1 MTPVDQALRIRRVQV
16 AIVGAG
22 ASGLS
27 CAAKILRSAPPKT
40 SVLILE
46 ARDRVGGRI
55 YTTEEKRRT
64 TKGQEVTFH
73 VDHGATWVH
82 GTSTSTGNAGMSTS
96 MSTGTSTSTSTSS
109 SIVDDGEKEINPM
122 VSLLEQVGALDQQL
136 IESVSGN
143 PWTRPQSVLHEK
155 GEIAIY
161 MDGKLLPKDSPL
173 IPQAIHRHYKI
184 MKEVSH
190 LANHLTEIGGQE
202 TKLKL
207 IHTSVEQVMR
217 EIKEKNGQDDKGAD
231 KGADADDDE
240 ALDLLVP
247 YYTHLKEGWHGMS
260 SSDLQL
266 GDFTSDPSI
275 LAAMKTDELF
285 TREGDYDGPHCTVK
299 EGMSTLMEPLMS
311 QVGDHVHLN
320 QQVVK
325 IQQQED
331 NGGGGGVRLE
341 TQSGMVVEADCC
353 VVTLPVGCLKASS
366 SELFDPPLPVDKID
380 AVNAM
385 STGVYKK
392 ILLTFDRIFWPA
404 DETFVG
410 FIRRSSPDGIG
421 KNLMVYNL
429 WAHRDIPCMEAVL
442 FGNAGKWA
450 INQTDETI
458 RNAIL
463 EFLEEA
469 MGLND
474 VKGWCVDCHVT
485 RWEEDPFTR
494 GSYTSFSLGTEE
506 HHVEALQRSEW
517 NGRLIFSGEA
527 TTSEYMGSVHAALI
541 SGQEAAHSA
550 EGFLLH
556 GGGNTPIHGMLS

>member
-1 MTPVDQALRIRRVQV
+1 MTPVDQALRRVQV

-22 ASGLS
+22 ASGLT
-27 CAAKILRSAPPKT
+27 CAAKLLRSSSPTT

-46 ARDRVGGRI
+46 ARDRIGGRI
-55 YTTEEKRRT
+55 YTTKEKRRT
-64 TKGQEVTFH
+64 CKGQDVTFH

-82 GTSTSTGNAGMSTS
+82 GTS
-96 MSTGTSTSTSTSS
+96 
-109 SIVDDGEKEINPM
+109 IVEDGEKEINPM
-122 VSLLEQVGALDQQL
+122 ISLLEQVGSLDQQL
-136 IESVSGN
+136 IESFSGN
-143 PWTRPQSVLHEK
+143 PWMRPQSVLHEK

-161 MDGKLLPKDSPL
+161 MDGKLIPKDSTL

-190 LANHLTEIGGQE
+190 LANHFTETGQE
-202 TKLKL
+202 TKL

-217 EIKEKNGQDDKGAD
+217 EIEEKNGHDE
-231 KGADADDDE
+231 DASE

-247 YYTHLKEGWHGMS
+247 YYTHLKEGWHGQS

-266 GDFTSDPSI
+266 GDFTKDPSI
-275 LAAMKTDELF
+275 LAAMKTDEFF
-285 TREGDYDGPHCTVK
+285 TPDGDYDGPHCIVK
-299 EGMSTLMEPLMS
+299 EGMSTLMEPLMA

-325 IQQQED
+325 IQEAD
-331 NGGGGGVRLE
+331 DGVRLE
-341 TQSGMVVEADCC
+341 TKSGMIVEADCC
-353 VVTLPVGCLKASS
+353 VITVPVGCLKASY
-366 SELFDPPLPVDKID
+366 SELFDPPLPVDKIE
-380 AVNAM
+380 AINAM
-385 STGVYKK
+385 ATGVYKK

-410 FIRRSSPDGIG
+410 FIRRSSPNGIG

-450 INQTDETI
+450 INQSDETI

-469 MGLND
+469 MGLSD
-474 VKGWCVDCHVT
+474 IKGWCVDCHVT

-494 GSYTSFSLGTEE
+494 GAYTSFSLGTSER
-506 HHVEALQRSEW
+506 HVEALQRSEW

-527 TTSEYMGSVHAALI
+527 TTCEYMGSVHAALI
-541 SGQEAAHSA
+541 SGQEAVHSV
-550 EGFLLH
+550 EDFLRK
-556 GGGNTPIHGMLS
+556 GNMQAMLS

>member
-1 MTPVDQALRIRRVQV
+1 MTPVDQTLRRVQV

-27 CAAKILRSAPPKT
+27 CAAKLLGSSPPIS

-55 YTTEEKRRT
+55 YTTKEKRKT
-64 TKGQEVTFH
+64 TKGQDVIVH
-73 VDHGATWVH
+73 VDHGACWVH
-82 GTSTSTGNAGMSTS
+82 GTS
-96 MSTGTSTSTSTSS
+96 
-109 SIVDDGEKEINPM
+109 VVEDGEKEVNPM
-122 VSLLEQVGALDQQL
+122 VSLLEQMGALDQQL

-143 PWTRPQSVLHEK
+143 PWLRPQSVLHEK

-173 IPQAIHRHYKI
+173 IHQAVHRHYKI

-190 LANHLTEIGGQE
+190 LANHFTEIGQE
-202 TKLKL
+202 TKL

-217 EIKEKNGQDDKGAD
+217 EIEEKNGRDE
-231 KGADADDDE
+231 DASD

-247 YYTHLKEGWHGMS
+247 YYTHLKEGWWGQT

-266 GDFTSDPSI
+266 AEFTKDPSI

-285 TREGDYDGPHCTVK
+285 TPDGDYDGPHCTIK
-299 EGMSTLMEPLMS
+299 NGMSTLMEPLMA

-325 IQQQED
+325 IQEGD
-331 NGGGGGVRLE
+331 DCVRLE
-341 TQSGMVVEADCC
+341 TLSGMVVEADCC
-353 VVTLPVGCLKASS
+353 VVTVPVGCLKASS
-366 SELFDPPLPVDKID
+366 SELFDPPLPADKIEAIN
-380 AVNAM
+380 AV

-404 DETFVG
+404 EETFVG

-450 INQTDETI
+450 INQSDETI

-469 MGLND
+469 TGLND
-474 VKGWCVDCHVT
+474 IKSWCVDCHVT

-494 GSYTSFSLGTEE
+494 GSYTSFSLGTSE

-527 TTSEYMGSVHAALI
+527 TTCEYMGSVHAALI
-541 SGQEAAHSA
+541 SGEEAVRSVDN
-550 EGFLLH
+550 FLH
-556 GGGNTPIHGMLS
+556 GGNRQAMLS